1 MLLLLY
7 CWNGG
12 VSVKKLLRYDTA
24 GRIYVGSQTPAN
36 GFRTAFKKMFTE
48 TYLLIQ
54 HALSYAHIVYHSWR
68 KSVVSWLSVGSGL

>member
-7 CWNGG
+7 CNGG

-36 GFRTAFKKMFTE
+36 GFRTALKKIFTE

-54 HALSYAHIVYHSWR
+54 HALSYAHIVNHSWR